1 MIAEEVEKAVKL
13 IKKGIQRDAVLKRI
27 RGYPPLT
34 KDDIF
39 EIAKTKIKA
48 REKFGELA
56 ERLFFDEEGLRY
68 ATPEVVA
75 RYRAERLKCGII
87 ADVSCGAGAQLVFF
101 GLHCEKAYGVE
112 IDRKRAFL
120 AMLNAKQLGLD
131 NVEIIVGDA
140 LDDAT
145 IRKISDAEIIFSDP
159 ARPPNEKVRTMENLF
174 PNPLKVYEKYI
185 KVTPE
190 MAFELPPQMPPE
202 RVKQSLSG
210 EKEYVSL
217 NFKLNRLA
225 LYTGELAEHDVSAVS
240 LPSGEKVTS
249 EDERVKLEKGE
260 PELKDLKSFIYEV
273 DYTVVKASLLE
284 NLAGKLGF
292 NGIIVE
298 QDNRRVLL
306 SSDQEYSSH
315 FLRRYDVLDV
325 VPFTTFQINR
335 KLKELGAKK
344 VTLRFSLS
352 PKEYWEVRKKME
364 EGLEGERWL
373 YLFRIGD
380 KGVIAEPCEKV

>member
-1 MIAEEVEKAVKL
+1 MIDEEVERAVKL
-13 IKKGIQRDAVLKRI
+13 IKKGIQRDAILKRI
-27 RGYPPLT
+27 RGFPPLT
-34 KDDIF
+34 REDIF
-39 EIAKTKIKA
+39 EIARAKIRA
-48 REKFGELA
+48 GEKFGELA
-56 ERLFFDEEGLRY
+56 DRLFFDEEGLRY
-68 ATPEVVA
+68 ATPETVA
-75 RYRAERLKCGII
+75 RYRAERLKCGVI

-101 GLHCEKAYGVE
+101 GFTCEKAYGVE

-120 AMLNAKQLGLD
+120 AMLNAKELGLD

-140 LDDAT
+140 LEDST
-145 IRKISDAEIIFSDP
+145 IKKVSDAEIIFSDP
-159 ARPPNEKVRTMENLF
+159 ARPPDEKVRTMENLF

-202 RVKQSLSG
+202 RVRASLSG

-217 NFKLNRLA
+217 NFRLNRMA

-240 LPSGEKVTS
+240 LPSGEKITS
-249 EDERVKLEKGE
+249 EDERLRLERGE
-260 PELKDLKSFIYEV
+260 LKSFIYEV

-292 NGIIVE
+292 DGSIAE
-298 QDNRRVLL
+298 QDGRRILL
-306 SSDQEYSSH
+306 SSDQEYSSS
-315 FLRRYDVLDV
+315 FLRKYEVLDV
-325 VPFTTFQINR
+325 APFATSEINR
-335 KLKELGAKK
+335 RLKELGAKK

-352 PKEYWEVRKKME
+352 PGEYWEVRKKME
-364 EGLEGERWL
+364 EGLKGERWL

-380 KGVIAEPCEKV
+380 KGVIAEPCGRK

>member
-34 KDDIF
+34 REDIF
-39 EIAKTKIKA
+39 EIAKARLKA

-56 ERLFFDEEGLRY
+56 DRLFFDEEGLRY

-75 RYRAERLKCGII
+75 RYRAERLKCGVI

-101 GLHCEKAYGVE
+101 GFTCEKVYGIE
-112 IDRKRAFL
+112 ISRKRAFL

-131 NVEIIVGDA
+131 NVEVIVGDA
-140 LDDAT
+140 LDEST
-145 IRKISDAEIIFSDP
+145 IGKVSDAEIVFSDP
-159 ARPPNEKVRTMENLF
+159 ARPPNEEVRTMENLF
-174 PNPLKVYEKYI
+174 PNPLKVYEKYRRI
-185 KVTPE
+185 TPE

-217 NFKLNRLA
+217 NFKLNRMA

-240 LPSGEKVTS
+240 LPSEERVTS
-249 EDERVKLEKGE
+249 EDERIRLEKGE
-260 PELKDLKSFIYEV
+260 LKSFIYEV
-273 DYTVVKASLLE
+273 DYTIVKASLLE

-292 NGIIVE
+292 DGGIVE
-298 QDNRRVLL
+298 QDSRRVLL
-306 SSDQEYSSH
+306 SGDEEYSSA
-315 FLRRYDVLDV
+315 FLRRYEVLDV
-325 VPFTTFQINR
+325 VPFSSSQINR
-335 KLKELGAKK
+335 RLKELGAKK

-364 EGLEGERWL
+364 DGLNGERWL
-373 YLFRIGD
+373 YLFRVGEE
-380 KGVIAEPCEKV
+380 GVIAEPADRG